1 MSRRVSFA
9 LSTALLAAAVVTT
22 PAHAA
27 PTSTDL
33 GGLPGAATHVA
44 TSVNDAGVAVGGA
57 HSNGLPSRGVRYDGN
72 GTAAELAGPAG
83 ASTTVEAINSGGS
96 AVGTASDSSGSR
108 ALRFN
113 PDGTHVVL
121 SVPSGF
127 TSAIGQAISDS
138 GTVYGVATDVTRRQ
152 VPVSWSPAGVVT
164 TLALPAGATWANLKS
179 AAANGYVAGYV
190 TGPSI
195 ATTAVCWNPDG
206 SVTVLNGLAIDATTA
221 ATAVNQLGEVVGTAV
236 TADFQSWGVRWNAD
250 GSLHKYE
257 QRFVPNSINDN
268 GTVVGSAVAGSNQ
281 VPVLWERSGERLALG
296 LPAGVTSAGAWDINN
311 NGVVVGAAGS
321 RAVKWVVG

>member
-9 LSTALLAAAVVTT
+9 LSTALLAAAAVTT

-27 PTSTDL
+27 VTITDL
-33 GGLPGAATHVA
+33 GGLPGATTHVA

-57 HSNGLPSRGVRYDGN
+57 HSNGLPSRGVKYDG
-72 GTAAELAGPAG
+72 TATELAGPAG
-83 ASTTVEAINSGGS
+83 AGTTVDAINTAGS

-121 SVPSGF
+121 PVPTGF
-127 TSAIGQAISDS
+127 TSAVGQAISDS

-152 VPVSWSPAGVVT
+152 IPVSWSPAGVVT
-164 TLALPAGATWANLKS
+164 TLALPAGATWAELKNAS
-179 AAANGYVAGYV
+179 ANGYVAGYV
-190 TGPSI
+190 TGPGI
-195 ATTAVCWNPDG
+195 ATTAVRWNPDG
-206 SVTVLNGLAIDATTA
+206 SVTVLNGLAVDATTMT
-221 ATAVNQLGEVVGTAV
+221 TAVNQLGEVVGTAV
-236 TADFQSWGVRWNAD
+236 TDNFQSWGVRWNAD

-268 GTVVGSAVAGSNQ
+268 GTVVGSTLVGNNQ
-281 VPVLWERSGERLALG
+281 VPVLWERNGTRLALG
-296 LPAGVTSAGAWDINN
+296 LPTGVTTGGAWDINN
-311 NGVVVGAAGS
+311 NGVIVGAAGS